1 MEENMMNDTNEENPF
16 DVYSVIKSPEVRD
29 FLRNEAK
36 LDIFE
41 EEQIILH
48 SYISVRQKMAMLK
61 QLADMGNEEEA
72 GLIKEMHDIL
82 AECMNQIYHPVVRT
96 IFLLENM
103 EPYLETVQKSIFI
116 DESGRLVDVYDTVDE
131 MIKGDLELYSQEGR
145 GMELYGYVSVVQV
158 PQDEKSRTPFAFTLF
173 WIDEK
178 WQIKDIIVY
187 DEESLKV
194 QGFSDDTIFR
204 FKSTGDSYPLPFE
217 DGSRLKLQ
225 LPFMEEPFYGI
236 ISSVDAYGWYHNL
249 YDENDPEREQSISL
263 SYAEINMCSR
273 YSPLDWIERAR

>member
-1 MEENMMNDTNEENPF
+1 MEMNNMKGDYEDNPT

-48 SYISVRQKMAMLK
+48 SYISVRQKIAMLK

-82 AECMNQIYHPVVRT
+82 AEYMNQIYHPVVRT

-103 EPYLETVQKSIFI
+103 EPYLETFQKSIFI
-116 DESGRLVDVYDTVDE
+116 DENGRLVDVYDTVDE

-145 GMELYGYVSVVQV
+145 GMELYGYVSCAVNGLSHSASALNSALSKLCSRNGLPHLTVHGLRHMYATILTEQGV
-158 PQDEKSRTPFAFTLF
+158 PLMKVSALLGHSSIHTTFEYYCEVMDEQER
-173 WIDEK
+173 
-178 WQIKDIIVY
+178 
-187 DEESLKV
+187 
-194 QGFSDDTIFR
+194 
-204 FKSTGDSYPLPFE
+204 
-217 DGSRLKLQ
+217 
-225 LPFMEEPFYGI
+225 I
-236 ISSVDAYGWYHNL
+236 ISFM
-249 YDENDPEREQSISL
+249 NDSFIPEGGKE
-263 SYAEINMCSR
+263 
-273 YSPLDWIERAR
+273 

>member
-1 MEENMMNDTNEENPF
+1 M
-16 DVYSVIKSPEVRD
+16 
-29 FLRNEAK
+29 
-36 LDIFE
+36 DIFE

-48 SYISVRQKMAMLK
+48 SYIPVRQKIAMLK

-82 AECMNQIYHPVVRT
+82 AEYMNQIYHPVVRT

-103 EPYLETVQKSIFI
+103 EPYLETFQKSIFI
-116 DESGRLVDVYDTVDE
+116 DENGRLVDVYDTVDE

-187 DEESLKV
+187 DEESLKA
-194 QGFSDDTIFR
+194 QGFSENTIFR
-204 FKSTGDSYPLPFE
+204 FKSTGNSYPLPFE
-217 DGSRLKLQ
+217 DRSRLKLQ

-236 ISSVDAYGWYHNL
+236 LSSVDAYGWYHNL
-249 YDENDPEREQSISL
+249 YDENDPERGQSISL
-263 SYAEINMCSR
+263 SYAEIDMSSR
-273 YSPLDWIERAR
+273 YSPLDWIERA